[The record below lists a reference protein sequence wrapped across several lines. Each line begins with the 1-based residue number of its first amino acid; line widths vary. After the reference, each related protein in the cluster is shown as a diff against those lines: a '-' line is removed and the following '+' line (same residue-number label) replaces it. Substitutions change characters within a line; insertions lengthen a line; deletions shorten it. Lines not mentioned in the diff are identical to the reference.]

1 MRRKVRFT
9 RFDLGLALL
18 GVLVAVLCAFLVQ
31 MTNLM
36 VSPPRPRI
44 STSARPVLGLA
55 LRETED
61 GGLRVERAFGP
72 AASAGLEAGDRIVRL
87 DALRSPSIEA
97 FLNAVT
103 AAPAGTVFTI
113 EARRSRPEGTDS
125 AVLVEA
131 QSEAR
136 AISPAEEGVPFETV
150 AFPNPAGLTLR
161 GWYVPPP
168 PGTSG
173 GRAPAVVYGHGNGSD
188 RRQWLPLARRIHE
201 AGIAQLFLDFA
212 GRGDSD
218 GDVITL
224 GGREAGDLV
233 AGIDW
238 LARRPEVDPDRIG
251 AAGKSMGAVATILA
265 ASREPRIRVLVL
277 DSPFADLAD
286 VVDRAVKRRHLP
298 ASLLRPLIFRVAG
311 WRAGFEP
318 GALVPERAIAEVG
331 VPALLLH
338 GDADGLVPI
347 EHARRLV
354 GAARG
359 PVTFV
364 PLAGEGHNTRRSRET
379 LDRIARY
386 LEGSLAR

>member
-1 MRRKVRFT
+1 LT

-18 GVLVAVLCAFLVQ
+18 GVLLAVLCAFLVQ
-31 MTNLM
+31 MSNLM

-44 STSARPVLGLA
+44 STSTRPVLGVA
-55 LRETED
+55 LRETEE
-61 GGLRVERAFGP
+61 GAVFVERTFGP
-72 AASAGLEAGDRIVRL
+72 AARAGLEAGDRIVRL
-87 DALRSPSIEA
+87 DALESPSIEE
-97 FLNAVT
+97 FSSAVL
-103 AAPAGTVFTI
+103 AAPPGTSFTL
-113 EARRSRPEGTDS
+113 EARRPIPNGTVS
-125 AVLVEA
+125 GVLVKA

-136 AISPAEEGVPFETV
+136 EISPAEEGVPFQTV

-168 PGTSG
+168 PSAGSD
-173 GRAPAVVYGHGNGSD
+173 AAAVVYGHGNGSD
-188 RRQWLPLARRIHE
+188 RRQWLPLVRRVHE
-201 AGIAQLFLDFA
+201 AGIAQLLLDFA
-212 GRGDSD
+212 GRGESD

-224 GGREAGDLV
+224 GAREAGDLV
-233 AGIDW
+233 AGVDW
-238 LARRPEVDPDRIG
+238 LASRPEVDPDRIG
-251 AAGKSMGAVATILA
+251 VAGKSMGAVAAILA

-286 VVDRAVKRRHLP
+286 VVDGAVRRRHLP
-298 ASLLRPLIFRVAG
+298 ASVLRPVIFRVSA
-311 WRAGFEP
+311 WRASFDP
-318 GALVPERAIAEVG
+318 GALAPERAIAEVA

-338 GDADGLVPI
+338 GEEDGLVPV

-354 GAARG
+354 AAAKG

>member
-9 RFDLGLALL
+9 RFDLGLALV
-18 GVLVAVLCAFLVQ
+18 GVLVAVLCAFLVR
-31 MTNLM
+31 MSDLM

-44 STSARPVLGLA
+44 SNSARPVLGLA
-55 LRETED
+55 LRESE
-61 GGLRVERAFGP
+61 GGDLRVERAFGP
-72 AASAGLEAGDRIVRL
+72 AARAGLEPGDRIVRI
-87 DALRSPSIEA
+87 DALESPSLEA
-97 FLNAVT
+97 FSNAV
-103 AAPAGTVFTI
+103 ASAPAGTSFTI
-113 EARRSRPEGTDS
+113 EARRPGPDGNESG
-125 AVLVEA
+125 VLVEA
-131 QSEAR
+131 RSESR

-150 AFPNPAGLTLR
+150 AFANPAGLTLR

-168 PGTSG
+168 DTAD

-188 RRQWLPLARRIHE
+188 RRQWLPLARRVHE
-201 AGIAQLFLDFA
+201 AGMAQLFLDFA

-224 GGREAGDLV
+224 GAREAGDLV
-233 AGIDW
+233 AAVEW
-238 LARRPEVDPDRIG
+238 LARRPEVDPHRVG
-251 AAGKSMGAVATILA
+251 VAGKSMGAVAAILA

-298 ASLLRPLIFRVAG
+298 AALLRPAIFRVAA
-311 WRAGFEP
+311 WRAAFDP
-318 GALVPERAIAEVG
+318 GALVPERVIAEVG

-354 GAARG
+354 SAAKG

>member
-1 MRRKVRFT
+1 MRRKVGFT

-18 GVLVAVLCAFLVQ
+18 GVLVVVLCAFLVG
-31 MTNLM
+31 MSNLM
-36 VSPPRPRI
+36 VAPPRPRI

-55 LRETED
+55 LREAPE
-61 GGLRVERAFGP
+61 GGLHVERAFGP
-72 AASAGLEAGDRIVRL
+72 AERAGLRAGDRIVRL
-87 DALRSPSIEA
+87 DAMEAPSIEA
-97 FLNAVT
+97 FSNAVS
-103 AAPAGTVFTI
+103 AAPAGAAFTI
-113 EARRSRPEGTDS
+113 EARRPGPGGTES
-125 AVLVEA
+125 AILVNVR
-131 QSEAR
+131 SEAR
-136 AISPAEEGVPFETV
+136 AISPEEEGVPFETV

-168 PGTSG
+168 GTGG

-188 RRQWLPLARRIHE
+188 RRQWLPLARRVHE

-224 GGREAGDLV
+224 GAREAGDLL

-238 LARRPEVDPDRIG
+238 LAGREEVDPDRIG
-251 AAGKSMGAVATILA
+251 VVGKSMGAVAAIVA
-265 ASREPRIRVLVL
+265 ASREPKIRVLVL

-286 VVDRAVKRRHLP
+286 VVDRAVTRRHLP
-298 ASLLRPLIFRVAG
+298 ASLLRPVIFRVAG
-311 WRAGFEP
+311 WRAAFDP
-318 GALVPERAIAEVG
+318 GSLVPERAIAEVA

-338 GDADGLVPI
+338 GDSDGLVPI

-364 PLAGEGHNTRRSRET
+364 PLAGEGHNSRRSRET
-379 LDRIARY
+379 LDRIAHY